1 MAVKAGHKI
10 EEREHVF
17 NKKSDKIL
25 KGAQGLKI
33 LCLSFM
39 VLVSVTVTANAQPTP
54 LYAARPS
61 ANESVAAQT
70 EVRLQEMERQIRDLT
85 GRVEE
90 QSYEIN
96 RLKTQKRI
104 LEENAASPSSMTAPA
119 SQSTLPSEPI
129 DTSALKLNLTPPQ
142 ATGIKTVVPGGG
154 KLAVTSQYEQAFAHL
169 KNDDF
174 EGAKIGFEK
183 FLKETPDHSLAPNA
197 RYWLGETYYAQG
209 EYKTAA
215 RVFAEGF
222 QAFPQSAKSP
232 DILLKLGMSLA
243 QLGKNGDACVAL
255 GQIPVKFPA
264 GPEGV
269 LQRGEIERQKLE
281 CES

>member
-1 MAVKAGHKI
+1 MTGKAGHKI

-17 NKKSDKIL
+17 NKTSHKFL

-39 VLVSVTVTANAQPTP
+39 VFGSLVTVVQAQPTP

-61 ANESVAAQT
+61 ADDNVMARM
-70 EVRLQEMERQIRDLT
+70 EVRLQEMERQIQNLT

-90 QSYEIN
+90 QTFEIN

-104 LEENAASPSSMTAPA
+104 LEESASAAASAPA
-119 SQSTLPSEPI
+119 LASPQM
-129 DTSALKLNLTPPQ
+129 DASALKLNLTPPQ
-142 ATGIKTVVPGGG
+142 SSGIKTVIPGGG
-154 KLAVTSQYEQAFAHL
+154 NLTVTSQYEQAFAHL
-169 KNDDF
+169 KSDNY
-174 EGAKIGFEK
+174 EAAKAGFES

-209 EYKTAA
+209 EFKTAA